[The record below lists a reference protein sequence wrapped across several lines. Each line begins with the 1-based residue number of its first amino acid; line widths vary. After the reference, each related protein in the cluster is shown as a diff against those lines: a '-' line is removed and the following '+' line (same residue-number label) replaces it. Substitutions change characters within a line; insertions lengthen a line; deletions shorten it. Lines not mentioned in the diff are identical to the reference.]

1 MLRRL
6 SLRWLIPLTVVV
18 FLLAACTDD
27 ADDSVDTTLP
37 PSTTAVEAATTT
49 TATSPSNAL
58 VWSACSA
65 GECATLTVP
74 LDHDDPDA
82 GTIGLSLARRVT
94 LAPDERIGVLL
105 YNPGGPGAS
114 GIQFLGDSIWPS
126 DVFSRDLVRRFDIVS
141 WDPRGVSEGTEVFC
155 GDEILP
161 IVDPTPETPEE
172 VEHNEGLLRD
182 FIAACVEQSGH
193 LLPHMSTV
201 STARDMDLIRA
212 ALGEDQI
219 SYLGQSYG
227 AGLGAVYATLFPD
240 RVRAAVLD
248 GAFTFS
254 ESDSSP
260 EVSAEDNALNDA
272 LEQCAADV
280 ECPFNSSGDPFTAFD
295 DLMDSLDTDPLTV
308 EDIEVGVEDFEV
320 GLADA
325 LFAVRVGLY
334 YEERWPDVMQTLS
347 DARDGD
353 GSGMTALQWSR
364 TNESFTY
371 LAMHC
376 HDRSRRPPEQADTPA
391 EQPPAD
397 ATGLARFRGQEGDFC
412 SMWPVEPD
420 PPPPLTAVGA
430 GPILAIGT
438 TGDIATTLAMA
449 RELVDELEDGVLL
462 VVERNA
468 HCGYMPGFFGRVNP
482 DTQCVT
488 STVDSYLIDLK
499 TPADGSICTHGN
511 PELRPPE

>member
-1 MLRRL
+1 
-6 SLRWLIPLTVVV
+6 
-18 FLLAACTDD
+18 
-27 ADDSVDTTLP
+27 
-37 PSTTAVEAATTT
+37 
-49 TATSPSNAL
+49 
-58 VWSACSA
+58 
-65 GECATLTVP
+65 
-74 LDHDDPDA
+74 
-82 GTIGLSLARRVT
+82 
-94 LAPDERIGVLL
+94 
-105 YNPGGPGAS
+105 
-114 GIQFLGDSIWPS
+114 
-126 DVFSRDLVRRFDIVS
+126 
-141 WDPRGVSEGTEVFC
+141 
-155 GDEILP
+155 
-161 IVDPTPETPEE
+161 
-172 VEHNEGLLRD
+172 
-182 FIAACVEQSGH
+182 
-193 LLPHMSTV
+193 MSTV

-227 AGLGAVYATLFPD
+227 AGLGAVYATLFPE
-240 RVRAAVLD
+240 RVRSAVLD

-260 EVSAEDNALNDA
+260 EVPADENALNDA

-280 ECPFNSSGDPFTAFD
+280 ECPFHSSGDPFTAFD

-308 EDIEVGVEDFEV
+308 EVDSLDTDPPTVEDFEV

-325 LFAVRVGLY
+325 LFAVRVDLY

-353 GSGMTALQWSR
+353 GSGMTGLHWMR
-364 TNESFTY
+364 RYESFAY
-371 LAMHC
+371 VAMYC
-376 HDRSRRPPEQADTPA
+376 LDRSRRPPEQADTPA

-397 ATGLARFRGQEGDFC
+397 ATGLARFRGQEVDFC

-420 PPPPLTAVGA
+420 PPPPLTAAGA

-468 HCGYMPGFFGRVNP
+468 HTGYIPGFFGRVNP

-499 TPADGSICTHGN
+499 TPANGSICTHGN
-511 PELRPPE
+511 PELRPPQ